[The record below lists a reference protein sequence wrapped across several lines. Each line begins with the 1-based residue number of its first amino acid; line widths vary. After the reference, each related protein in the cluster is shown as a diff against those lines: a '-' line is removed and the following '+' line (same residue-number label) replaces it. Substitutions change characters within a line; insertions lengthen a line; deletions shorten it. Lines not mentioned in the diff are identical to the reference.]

1 MQKNYNNSEE
11 QTYYYAFSEFYFL
24 GEIFAQGEPI
34 PIKMEKTGDDAFEIN
49 YKLDVPVREDIYEY
63 IVSEA

>member
-1 MQKNYNNSEE
+1 MQSRQLKVIKKYLGIQKS
-11 QTYYYAFSEFYFL
+11 L
-24 GEIFAQGEPI
+24 GEIYAQGEPI

-49 YKLDVPVREDIYEY
+49 YKLDVPMREDIYEY

>member
-1 MQKNYNNSEE
+1 MQSRQLKVIKKYLGIQKS
-11 QTYYYAFSEFYFL
+11 L
-24 GEIFAQGEPI
+24 GEIYAQGEQI